1 MTAPE
6 ADWEERVAALW
17 ATLDDHNPD
26 DFLAQVQDL
35 TAERPPG
42 DPIALFELACA
53 NDSTGHPEQAAPLY
67 REALAAGL
75 PGRRRRRAVIQQA
88 STLRNLGRFSES
100 IELLNAERGRP
111 ADELDDA
118 VAAFLALALTDA
130 GRTREAVGE
139 ALGALAPHLARYDRS
154 IASYAKDLR
163 TDGGAPHGG
172 PAVTHL
178 FTGLGVRD
186 LEEARAYYE
195 RLLGRPPDLVPNEQE
210 AAWKL
215 TGAGWLYIDAG
226 AGTAGGSVL
235 TILVEDLDAHVA
247 ALARRGVHPDRTD
260 VLAGHGRKALFTDPD
275 GNRITF
281 AHPGG

>member
-1 MTAPE
+1 MTTPG

-17 ATLDDHNPD
+17 ATLDDQDPD
-26 DFLAQVQDL
+26 DFLAQVQEL

-42 DPIALFELACA
+42 DAIALFELACA

-75 PGRRRRRAVIQQA
+75 SGSRRRRAVIQQA
-88 STLRNLGRFSES
+88 STLRRLGRFPES
-100 IELLNAERGRP
+100 IALLNAERGRP

-118 VAAFLALALTDA
+118 VAATLALALTDA
-130 GRTREAVGE
+130 GRTREAVGV
-139 ALGALAPHLARYDRS
+139 ALGALAPHLPRYNRSMARD
-154 IASYAKDLR
+154 AEDLR
-163 TDGGAPHGG
+163 TDRGAPHGG

-178 FTGLGVRD
+178 FTGIGVSD
-186 LEEARAYYE
+186 LVEARAYYE
-195 RLLGRPPDLVPNEQE
+195 RLLGRPPDLLPSDHE

-215 TGAGWLYIDAG
+215 TGAGWLYLDAA
-226 AGTAGGSVL
+226 AGVAGGSVL
-235 TILVEDLDAHVA
+235 TILVEELDAHVA
-247 ALARRGVHPDRTD
+247 ALAHRGVHPDRTD
-260 VLAGHGRKALFTDPD
+260 VVPGHGRKALFVDPD